1 MNKTLMIIMWLPIL
15 LPIFYSLMDKKHG
28 NEMLVS
34 KTTDHEDIPYS
45 PLNQDS
51 PENQEDQGKLTY
63 REKCEVMRKDMSL
76 FLSFFVGEFGKF
88 FLLQAVVTTLA
99 FPNAP
104 FQPRDHYQYY
114 VFAVMVGDVFGTSYG
129 LVWHCLKCSLPA
141 YTRHTWFFASVIMAC
156 VFFLVFASW
165 FRFLPNV
172 WIVLVVA
179 FFVGLTE
186 GVLFNCTFAAAASDS
201 SSARHKGFS
210 RAFLTAG
217 QGAGLLSAALLGL
230 YIEPLL
236 KKHCFH
242 ISEHPANCLTRLMYK
257 GARKCL

>member
-1 MNKTLMIIMWLPIL
+1 
-15 LPIFYSLMDKKHG
+15 
-28 NEMLVS
+28 MLVS
-34 KTTDHEDIPYS
+34 KTTNHKDIPYS

-63 REKCEVMRKDMSL
+63 REKCEIMRKDMSL

-156 VFFLVFASW
+156 VFFPGVCKLVSFSTQCVDCII
-165 FRFLPNV
+165 F
-172 WIVLVVA
+172 VA
-179 FFVGLTE
+179 FFVGLSH
-186 GVLFNCTFAAAASDS
+186 GVLFNCTFASAASDS

-242 ISEHPANCLTRLMYK
+242 IFEHRANCLTRLMYK